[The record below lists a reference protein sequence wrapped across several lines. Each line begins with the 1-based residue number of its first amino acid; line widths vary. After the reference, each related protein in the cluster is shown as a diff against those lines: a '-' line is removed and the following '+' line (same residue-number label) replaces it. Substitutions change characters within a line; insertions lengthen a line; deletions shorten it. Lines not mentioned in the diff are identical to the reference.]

1 MCSKY
6 FSIDM
11 SEAEIKSMIK
21 QKWWKRWKTSG
32 RRKKKDDG
40 VTGLRGKQ
48 EREDISTLIWMLWFK
63 QHMVHN
69 RKQDTRTCDSGE
81 ETKHH
86 LTPGCQKHAAES
98 CRLTPNLIKVT
109 DSETFRSC

>member
-21 QKWWKRWKTSG
+21 QKWWKRWKSSG

-48 EREDISTLIWMLWFK
+48 EREDTSAL
-63 QHMVHN
+63 
-69 RKQDTRTCDSGE
+69 
-81 ETKHH
+81 
-86 LTPGCQKHAAES
+86 
-98 CRLTPNLIKVT
+98 
-109 DSETFRSC
+109 